1 MISIPE
7 LWRIVKCF
15 FVTGPFFSA
24 GRGFLSAGRGW
35 GCGRARAASGVGR
48 EHDYFSDWLRP
59 RSRGIGTL
67 ASRRSR
73 SRPIAAAMARRRDA
87 AGGDGIGRQRG
98 GGRRA
103 GRSGDRRC
111 AGTSVGRAMPTIDR
125 PETLCVLTSLSS
137 HDRAKRC
144 QKEAWKIFCV
154 NLKKWVA
161 FLRNICYNSLVL
173 NRLRER
179 CAALPGRCGGRK
191 RG

>member
-15 FVTGPFFSA
+15 FAAGLVFFR
-24 GRGFLSAGRGW
+24 RGGDGAAPALARHRALLVCPKSGKVR
-35 GCGRARAASGVGR
+35 CGRDRAASGRCRWGR
-48 EHDYFSDWLRP
+48 HRQTA
-59 RSRGIGTL
+59 RGGVVPGVQGTDAAPGR
-67 ASRRSR
+67 ASAARCRRSIER
-73 SRPIAAAMARRRDA
+73 S
-87 AGGDGIGRQRG
+87 
-98 GGRRA
+98 
-103 GRSGDRRC
+103 
-111 AGTSVGRAMPTIDR
+111 
-125 PETLCVLTSLSS
+125 ENLCVLTSLSS

-173 NRLRER
+173 NRPRER

>member
-7 LWRIVKCF
+7 LRRIVKCF
-15 FVTGPFFSA
+15 FATGLAFFGGA
-24 GRGFLSAGRGW
+24 GFSFGGAGFSFGGAGTG
-35 GCGRARAASGVGR
+35 
-48 EHDYFSDWLRP
+48 LRP
-59 RSRGIGTL
+59 RSRGIETL

-73 SRPIAAAMARRRDA
+73 SRPIAAAIARRRDV
-87 AGGDGIGRQRG
+87 AGGDGIGRRRG

-111 AGTSVGRAMPTIDR
+111 TGTSVGRAMPTIDR
-125 PETLCVLTSLSS
+125 SENRCVLTSLSS

-173 NRLRER
+173 NRPRER